1 MATSPVTKKKASI
14 TTYSGRKVS
23 LASGVPSLVDIAVHL
38 SKIVRFTGA
47 TRGWWTVLDHSLL
60 MQELAALDHHPPAV
74 QLAMLLHDAHEAV
87 FEDTPS
93 PFKPKELHDWQ
104 LEVDRRLFAEYYP
117 GGWNAYANP
126 GIYQYKT
133 EYDRR
138 AVLVEALLV
147 GPPAFQASSDVERQF
162 GARPRVRDSVHL
174 LFGLR
179 HGTSGSNPADIPL
192 GEEQPTVQKFL
203 LRYNTL
209 RAQMEN
215 KEATT

>member
-1 MATSPVTKKKASI
+1 MATLPTKKNI

-23 LASGVPSLVDIAVHL
+23 LASGVPSLIDIAVHL

-60 MQELAALDHHPPAV
+60 MQELAALEYHRPQV
-74 QLAMLLHDAHEAV
+74 QLALLLHDAHEAI

-104 LEVDRRLFAEYYP
+104 MQFDRRLFDEYYP

-126 GIYQYKT
+126 GIYQYKM

-138 AVLVEALLV
+138 AVLAEALLV
-147 GPPAFQASSDVERQF
+147 GPPAFQTSEDVWRQF
-162 GARPRVRDSVHL
+162 GERPRVKDTVHL
-174 LFGLR
+174 LLGLR
-179 HGTSGSNPADIPL
+179 HERLGSDPADILL
-192 GEEQPTVQKFL
+192 GEQQPTVQKFL
-203 LRYNTL
+203 SRYGALRE
-209 RAQMEN
+209 QID
-215 KEATT
+215 KEI

>member
-60 MQELAALDHHPPAV
+60 MQELATLDHHPPAV
-74 QLAMLLHDAHEAV
+74 QLALLLHDAHEAV
-87 FEDTPS
+87 FEDTPT
-93 PFKPKELHDWQ
+93 PFKTKELRTWQ
-104 LEVDRRLFAEYYP
+104 RRLDKRIFDEYYP
-117 GGWNAYANP
+117 GGAVAFATVYAF
-126 GIYQYKT
+126 KE

-162 GARPRVRDSVHL
+162 GARPRVKDTVHL

-179 HGTSGSNPADIPL
+179 HGTSGSNPADILL
-192 GEEQPTVQKFL
+192 GEQQPTVQKFL
-203 LRYNTL
+203 SRYETL
-209 RAQMEN
+209 RAQTEN
-215 KEATT
+215 KEAT